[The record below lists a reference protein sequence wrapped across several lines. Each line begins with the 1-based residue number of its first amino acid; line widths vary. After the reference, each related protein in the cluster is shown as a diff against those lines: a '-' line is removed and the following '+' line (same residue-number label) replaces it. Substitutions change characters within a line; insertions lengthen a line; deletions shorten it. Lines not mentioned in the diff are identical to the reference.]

1 MHGLKVVGARHEPA
15 RPSNRSRPWK
25 SGAEAARTPNA
36 DAWSADSAASAQR
49 LECVRFIDAFRPAR
63 DSQRFMAA
71 STISEPSR
79 RSMITYQ
86 TGNVPDL
93 DAVIELY
100 RASTLDFLESH
111 LWFFRMHRDHEQG

>member
-1 MHGLKVVGARHEPA
+1 
-15 RPSNRSRPWK
+15 
-25 SGAEAARTPNA
+25 
-36 DAWSADSAASAQR
+36 
-49 LECVRFIDAFRPAR
+49 
-63 DSQRFMAA
+63 
-71 STISEPSR
+71 
-79 RSMITYQ
+79 MITYQ